1 MKFLIVPIVL
11 TAALPA
17 ANAQV
22 VPALNAFANETY
34 QYLARGDDNLILSP
48 FNIATALSMALVGA
62 RGRTAEEIQTVLH
75 LKYDPNYNVALGTL
89 LADLTKG
96 TNTGGNELL
105 TANGL
110 WLQTGFAIE
119 PSFERTLASD
129 YRAPLT
135 LLDFI
140 ADSETARS
148 RINEWTE
155 EHTKQKIKNLLPA
168 GSLDSR
174 TRLVLTS
181 AIYFD
186 GKWQDPFRDF
196 PHAACGLH
204 SAYRRDDNGGLHEP
218 DLAFWLRRNV
228 VRPDPRNAL
237 RRDWNCLRRPTAK
250 ECHRLS

>member
-1 MKFLIVPIVL
+1 MTELALDGNVTVGIFLPNGIRPEKYKDRRMVELELKDWDGNIDRL
-11 TAALPA
+11 
-17 ANAQV
+17 
-22 VPALNAFANETY
+22 
-34 QYLARGDDNLILSP
+34 GDEQ
-48 FNIATALSMALVGA
+48 LV
-62 RGRTAEEIQTVLH
+62 
-75 LKYDPNYNVALGTL
+75 
-89 LADLTKG
+89 TKG
-96 TNTGGNELL
+96 TKTGGNELL

-155 EHTKQKIKNLLPA
+155 EHPKQKIKNLLPA

-181 AIYFD
+181 AIYSY
-186 GKWQDPFRDF
+186 GKWQDPFVTSRTQAAVFTLPTGATITADF
-196 PHAACGLH
+196 M
-204 SAYRRDDNGGLHEP
+204 N
-218 DLAFWLRRNV
+218 
-228 VRPDPRNAL
+228 
-237 RRDWNCLRRPTAK
+237 
-250 ECHRLS
+250 